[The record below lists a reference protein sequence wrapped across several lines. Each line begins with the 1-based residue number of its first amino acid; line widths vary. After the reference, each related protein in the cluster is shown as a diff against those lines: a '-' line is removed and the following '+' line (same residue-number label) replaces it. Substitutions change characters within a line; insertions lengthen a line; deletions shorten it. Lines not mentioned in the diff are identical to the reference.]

1 MVCLW
6 AMSSHIVQ
14 SVHNCCCKLIRSP
27 LLFFAEP
34 CLPFLYMGKFGPHAA
49 WIFVLK
55 EIGVYFFSF
64 NVYCT
69 KLTRSTYCVFG
80 RQLQLV
86 FHGFGI
92 VGDII
97 SIFLLYVMELSIYVF
112 YMTTSS
118 PHRILFCF
126 SKKRKC

>member
-1 MVCLW
+1 
-6 AMSSHIVQ
+6 MSSHIVQ

-27 LLFFAEP
+27 LLFFLQSPAFRSCTWANLVHMQPE
-34 CLPFLYMGKFGPHAA
+34 
-49 WIFVLK
+49 FVLK

-64 NVYCT
+64 NVHCT

-80 RQLQLV
+80 RQFQLV

-92 VGDII
+92 VGDMI